1 MQAKRF
7 IAAISFAAFFGC
19 CTVWAADVAKSYSGQ
34 SQTAPS
40 NAGVGGNYVIGPGD
54 VLDVSVWD
62 NAALARTVV
71 VLPDGNISFPLIGE
85 VRAGGKTV
93 AQLKQEMEQ
102 KLSRYVTDMVL
113 SVEVKQCNSM
123 IIYVIGRVNNPGRFA
138 FNSRINVLQAL
149 ALAGGLNPFAVKDD
163 IKIFRHEG
171 QKTEIFPFRY
181 DEVAGGK
188 HLDENIWLKQGDLI
202 LVP

>member
-1 MQAKRF
+1 MQVKRL
-7 IAAISFAAFFGC
+7 IAVICFVAFFC
-19 CTVWAADVAKSYSGQ
+19 CSAVWAADVAKTPAGQ
-34 SQTAPS
+34 GQAVPS
-40 NAGVGGNYVIGPGD
+40 SAGAGGNYVIGPGD
-54 VLDVSVWD
+54 VLDISVWD
-62 NAALARTVV
+62 NTALAKTVV

-102 KLSRYVTDMVL
+102 RLSRYVTDMVL
-113 SVEVKQCNSM
+113 TVEVKQCNSM
-123 IIYVIGRVNNPGRFA
+123 IVYVIGRVNNPGRFA

-149 ALAGGLNPFAVKDD
+149 AMAGGLNPFAVKDD
-163 IKIFRHEG
+163 IKIFRYEG

-181 DEVAGGK
+181 GEVAGGK